1 MKKTIVLF
9 AGIALMAAGCTKTEV
24 IRSGT
29 EGAQKGIGFSAYTA
43 KPTKAAQVDVTTI
56 NLNSFQASAIGNN
69 SVYFENVTFTK
80 GTNVWESSPVYFW
93 PAYSLNFY
101 AYNTPAIT
109 TGFDITMNNTTQSV
123 KVTPAADLA
132 DQEDLVA
139 AYAQAKI
146 ESDATSTDSSLPLT
160 FKHYLTQ
167 VVVNALSTNSNYT
180 VVVDGVKLANLA
192 GEGTY
197 TFSTKTMEAPAD
209 KINSATSLDYD
220 EEFTAKTLTT
230 SSQEVMKS
238 GADGGRW
245 YLIPQNVS
253 SWDKDSD
260 TEKTNAS
267 YGTYLGLKVKITTT
281 TGDFKVYPRTG
292 ETSAWMAIPVPAELK
307 FEQGKKYVVTIK
319 FFGESGNGGAGNVD
333 PEHPGDLDG
342 DGDEDNDAGKK
353 IIGGA
358 IKFDASV
365 ESWEDANTVNVT
377 INL

>member
-1 MKKTIVLF
+1 MKKTIVLL

-24 IRSGT
+24 ITSGT
-29 EGAQKGIGFSAYTA
+29 EGTQKGIGFSAYTA
-43 KPTKAAQVDVTTI
+43 KPTKTAQEDVITT
-56 NLNSFQASAIGNN
+56 NLTSVQASAIGNG
-69 SVYFENVTFTK
+69 SVYFNNVTFTK
-80 GTNVWESSPVYFW
+80 GASVWVSSPVYFW

-197 TFSTKTMEAPAD
+197 TFSTETMEATAAH
-209 KINSATSLDYD
+209 KNSATSSVYD

-267 YGTYLGLKVKITTT
+267 HGTYLGLKVKITTT

-333 PEHPGDLDG
+333 PEQPGDLDG
-342 DGDEDNDAGKK
+342 DGEKNDDAGKK

>member
-1 MKKTIVLF
+1 MKKTIVLL

-24 IRSGT
+24 ITSGT

-43 KPTKAAQVDVTTI
+43 KPTKTAQEDVITT
-56 NLNSFQASAIGNN
+56 NLTSFQASAIGNG
-69 SVYFENVTFTK
+69 SVYFNNVTFTK
-80 GTNVWESSPVYFW
+80 GASVWVSSPVYFW

-101 AYNTPAIT
+101 AYNTPAGT

-139 AYAQAKI
+139 AYAEAKI

-197 TFSTKTMEAPAD
+197 TFSTETMEATAAH
-209 KINSATSLDYD
+209 KNSATSSVYD

-245 YLIPQNVS
+245 YLIPQNVR

-342 DGDEDNDAGKK
+342 DGDGDNDAGKK

>member
-1 MKKTIVLF
+1 MKKTIVLL

-24 IRSGT
+24 ITSGT
-29 EGAQKGIGFSAYTA
+29 EGTQKGIGFSAYTA
-43 KPTKAAQVDVTTI
+43 KPTKAAQEDVTTS
-56 NLNSFQASAIGNN
+56 NLTSFQASAIGNG
-69 SVYFENVTFTK
+69 SVYFNNVTFTK
-80 GTNVWESSPVYFW
+80 GASVWVSSPVYFW
-93 PAYSLNFY
+93 PAYPLNMY
-101 AYNTPAIT
+101 AYNTPANT
-109 TGFDITMNNTTQSV
+109 TGFDITMNNETQSV
-123 KVTPAADLA
+123 KVTPAADLEN
-132 DQEDLVA
+132 QEDLVA
-139 AYAQAKI
+139 AYAEAQS
-146 ESDATSTDSSLPLT
+146 ESNATHLDSSLPLT
-160 FKHYLTQ
+160 FNHYLTQ

-180 VVVDGVKLANLA
+180 VVVNGVKLANLA

-197 TFSTKTMEAPAD
+197 TFSTETMEAPAD
-209 KINSATSLDYD
+209 KINSATSSDYD
-220 EEFTAKTLTT
+220 EEFDAKTLTT

-245 YLIPQNVS
+245 YLIPQGVT
-253 SWDKDSD
+253 SWVKDSD
-260 TEKTNAS
+260 SEKTNAS
-267 YGTYLGLKVKITTT
+267 HGTYIGLKVKITTT

-292 ETSAWMAIPVPAELK
+292 EPFAWMAIPVPAELK

-333 PEHPGDLDG
+333 PEQPGDLDG
-342 DGDEDNDAGKK
+342 DGEKNDDAGKK

>member
-1 MKKTIVLF
+1 MKKTIVLL

-24 IRSGT
+24 ITSGT
-29 EGAQKGIGFSAYTA
+29 EGTQKGIGFSAYTA
-43 KPTKAAQVDVTTI
+43 KPTKAAQEDVTTT
-56 NLNSFQASAIGNN
+56 NLTSFNASAIGNN
-69 SVYFENVTFTK
+69 SVYFENVTFMK

-93 PAYSLNFY
+93 PAYPLNFY
-101 AYNTPAIT
+101 AYNKPANT
-109 TGFDITMNNTTQSV
+109 TGFDITMNNVTQSV

-132 DQEDLVA
+132 NQEDLVA
-139 AYAQAKI
+139 AYAAAKI
-146 ESDATSTDSSLPLT
+146 ESDATNPESSLPLT

-197 TFSTKTMEAPAD
+197 TFSTETMEATVA
-209 KINSATSLDYD
+209 KINSATSSDYD
-220 EEFTAKTLTT
+220 EEFEAKTLTT
-230 SSQEVMKS
+230 SPKEVMRS
-238 GADGGRW
+238 GDDGGRW
-245 YLIPQNVS
+245 YLIPQGVT

-260 TEKTNAS
+260 SEKTNAS
-267 YGTYLGLKVKITTT
+267 HGTYLGLRVKITTT

-292 ETSAWMAIPVPAELK
+292 DASAWMAIPVPAQLK
-307 FEQGKKYVVTIK
+307 FDQGKKYIVTIQ
-319 FFGESGNGGAGNVD
+319 FFGESGNGGAGYVD

-342 DGDEDNDAGKK
+342 DSDGNNDAGKK